1 MSNWTPRTNN
11 SGLEYGGSANPY
23 YWDSNNN
30 PGASFWYCMANCTT
44 YAFGRILEAGDPAP
58 ITGWHN
64 AGAWHAYLTNGWTYE
79 AYSPHTIRQGDIV
92 EWVSGNHVA
101 VIEGWDANLGIIYVS
116 QSYYTGD
123 DGTVNSSRTMG
134 GVMGSS
140 LQSVSNWMLANVP
153 YRFFNYDSLYSSGL
167 GDPDYILRNPGHQ
180 TPVGQCKFLTA
191 LKRSKRRRTL
201 YV

>member
-1 MSNWTPRTNN
+1 MEN
-11 SGLEYGGSANPY
+11 
-23 YWDSNNN
+23 
-30 PGASFWYCMANCTT
+30 
-44 YAFGRILEAGDPAP
+44 GDPGP

-116 QSYYTGD
+116 QSLYTGD
-123 DGTVNSSRTMG
+123 HGMAYWQGSYDPRSGS
-134 GVMGSS
+134 VMGYTM
-140 LQSVSNWMLANVP
+140 QSVSNWMIANYP
-153 YRFFNYDSLYSSGL
+153 DRFFKYDSLYWATGT
-167 GDPDYILRNPGHQ
+167 DPDYILRNPGHQ
-180 TPVGQCKFLTA
+180 SPVGQCKFLTV